1 MRDTLTIAIVGS
13 GGDGVVL
20 LGSFLQKLTA
30 EQGYF
35 SQMPRYYGAQIR
47 GGASAVKLSLDAEHT
62 CVAEDTADILVC
74 FDWEKYQEVTE
85 ELPMGADTLVL
96 YDDNPPQGMNLP
108 KQSFAVDF
116 TKKSREITGATLS
129 KNMIALGLIK
139 KILALPADEVQHTI
153 DRNEE
158 LALLK
163 NNVAAIAAGE
173 SLFSA
178 FPFPDLRLSPPRN
191 RSPKVILHGS
201 GTMVRAAI
209 HANCRAF
216 FGYPITPA
224 ADIMQAMQEE
234 IGQRGGVFLQ
244 AEDEIAAAGLCV
256 GASMVGVKSITATSG
271 PGFDLMTE
279 MIGLAASAEIPMV
292 IIDVQ
297 RCGPSTGIPS
307 KSEQSDLN
315 QAIYGGHGDAPR
327 VVIAPYDIEGCYR
340 LVIASLDIAQY
351 FQTPVILLS
360 DQWLGQTLVAAE
372 SDFLEKDY
380 PSTDSKKP
388 AAEEGQPYRRYQ
400 LTEDSIS
407 PMAVVGDAG
416 LQYQTTGLTHNEMG
430 APAWDFETQQ
440 KMHEKRWQK
449 LLPLCQRDDLVKLFG
464 EPDCPAGI
472 ITWGSS
478 AQIVRET
485 VNALGL
491 QHQVTVC
498 VPELIYPLPD
508 MVRKFMKS
516 VEKLLIIEMNY
527 SGQFYHYLRSQ
538 VDVPVKTKVYA
549 RAGSRPFSK
558 KELSPLMM
566 ELVR

>member
-13 GGDGVVL
+13 GGDGVVV

-74 FDWEKYQEVTE
+74 FNWEKYQEVTE
-85 ELPMGADTLVL
+85 ELALRTDTLVL
-96 YDDNPPQGMNLP
+96 YDGNPPPEANLP
-108 KQSFAVDF
+108 PQSFAVDF
-116 TKKSREITGATLS
+116 ARQSREVTGTTLS
-129 KNMIALGLIK
+129 KNMVALGLLK
-139 KILALPADEVQHTI
+139 GILALPADEVQRAI
-153 DRNEE
+153 DRDKE
-158 LALLK
+158 LAMLK
-163 NNVAAIAAGE
+163 GNLAVIEAGE

-191 RSPKVILHGS
+191 RTPKVILHGS

-209 HANCRAF
+209 QANCRAF

-224 ADIMQAMQEE
+224 SEIMQAMQEE
-234 IGQRGGVFLQ
+234 IAQRGGVFLQ

-292 IIDVQ
+292 VIDVQ

-327 VVIAPYDIEGCYR
+327 VVMAPYDIEGCYR
-340 LVIASLDIAQY
+340 LVIASLDMAQY

-372 SDFLEKDY
+372 SDFLEKNY
-380 PSTDSKKP
+380 PGTDSKKP
-388 AAEEGQPYRRYQ
+388 AVAEGQSYHRYQ
-400 LTEDSIS
+400 LTEDFIS

-430 APAWDFETQQ
+430 SPAWDFKTQQ
-440 KMHEKRWQK
+440 IMHEKRWQK
-449 LLPLCQRDDLVKLFG
+449 LLPLCQREDMVKLFG
-464 EPDCPAGI
+464 EPDCPTGI

-491 QHQVTVC
+491 QNQIKVC

-508 MVRKFMKS
+508 RVRHFVES
-516 VEKLLIIEMNY
+516 IEKLLVIEMNY
-527 SGQFYHYLRSQ
+527 SGQFYRYLRSQ

-549 RAGSRPFSK
+549 RAGGRPFSK

-566 ELVR
+566 ELVK